1 MQVNRSKLL
10 FKNIFRLAASATI
23 CIGVGLKVGIKYGFK
38 QGMFRWR
45 SRKHKAFRNGRGQGI
60 LNAMRDNGQ
69 I

>member
-1 MQVNRSKLL
+1 MRVNKLL
-10 FKNIFRLAASATI
+10 FKNIFRSAASFLA
-23 CIGVGLKVGIKYGFK
+23 CVGLGILWGTKMGFK
-38 QGMFRWR
+38 HGQLRWS